1 MSYKTLF
8 YLERRQIAKTITERI
23 EDEWRFR
30 MLKYLRNKETNQIE
44 KVMSDNIVISADEII
59 KAQSEIL
66 TVLKN
71 HKLNYEVSEY
81 LLECLITQLRESH
94 KYEQITVL

>member
-1 MSYKTLF
+1 
-8 YLERRQIAKTITERI
+8 
-23 EDEWRFR
+23 
-30 MLKYLRNKETNQIE
+30 MLKSLRNKETNQIE
-44 KVMSDNIVISADEII
+44 KVMSNNIVISADEII

-81 LLECLITQLRESH
+81 LLSCLVSQLRESH
-94 KYEQITVL
+94 QYEQITVL

>member
-1 MSYKTLF
+1 
-8 YLERRQIAKTITERI
+8 
-23 EDEWRFR
+23 
-30 MLKYLRNKETNQIE
+30 MLKTLRNKETNQIE
-44 KVMSDNIVISADEII
+44 KVMSNNIVISADEII

-81 LLECLITQLRESH
+81 LLGCLISQLGESH
-94 KYEQITVL
+94 QYEQITVL

>member
-1 MSYKTLF
+1 
-8 YLERRQIAKTITERI
+8 
-23 EDEWRFR
+23 
-30 MLKYLRNKETNQIE
+30 MLKSLRNKETNQIE
-44 KVMSDNIVISADEII
+44 KVMSNNIVISADEII

-81 LLECLITQLRESH
+81 LLNCLVSQLRETH
-94 KYEQITVL
+94 QYEQITVL

>member
-1 MSYKTLF
+1 
-8 YLERRQIAKTITERI
+8 
-23 EDEWRFR
+23 
-30 MLKYLRNKETNQIE
+30 MLKTLRNKDTNQIE
-44 KVMSDNIVISADEII
+44 KVMSNNIVISADEII

-81 LLECLITQLRESH
+81 LLNCLVSQLRESH
-94 KYEQITVL
+94 QYEQITVL

>member
-1 MSYKTLF
+1 MQEFYDKKTKEF
-8 YLERRQIAKTITERI
+8 AGVVSNNMTI
-23 EDEWRFR
+23 F
-30 MLKYLRNKETNQIE
+30 
-44 KVMSDNIVISADEII
+44 ADELR

-81 LLECLITQLRESH
+81 LLQCLVSQLRNSN
-94 KYEQITVL
+94 KYEQITL

>member
-1 MSYKTLF
+1 
-8 YLERRQIAKTITERI
+8 
-23 EDEWRFR
+23 
-30 MLKYLRNKETNQIE
+30 MLKSLRNKETNQIE
-44 KVMSDNIVISADEII
+44 KVMSNNIVISADEII

-81 LLECLITQLRESH
+81 LLNCLVSQLRESH
-94 KYEQITVL
+94 QYEQITVL

>member
-1 MSYKTLF
+1 
-8 YLERRQIAKTITERI
+8 
-23 EDEWRFR
+23 
-30 MLKYLRNKETNQIE
+30 MLKTLRNKKTNQVE
-44 KVMSDNIVISADEII
+44 KVMSNYVEVSADELR

-81 LLECLITQLRESH
+81 LLNCLVSQLRESH
-94 KYEQITVL
+94 QYEQITVL

>member
-1 MSYKTLF
+1 
-8 YLERRQIAKTITERI
+8 
-23 EDEWRFR
+23 
-30 MLKYLRNKETNQIE
+30 MLKTLRNKETNQIE
-44 KVMSDNIVISADEII
+44 KVMSNNIVISADEII

-81 LLECLITQLRESH
+81 LLDCLVSQLRESH
-94 KYEQITVL
+94 QYEQITVL

>member
-1 MSYKTLF
+1 
-8 YLERRQIAKTITERI
+8 
-23 EDEWRFR
+23 
-30 MLKYLRNKETNQIE
+30 MLKTLRNKETNQIE
-44 KVMSDNIVISADEII
+44 KVMSNNIVISADKII

-81 LLECLITQLRESH
+81 LLNCLVSQLRESH
-94 KYEQITVL
+94 QYEQITVL

>member
-1 MSYKTLF
+1 
-8 YLERRQIAKTITERI
+8 
-23 EDEWRFR
+23 
-30 MLKYLRNKETNQIE
+30 MLKFLTNKKTNQVE
-44 KVMSDNIVISADEII
+44 KVMSNHTEVSADEIR

-71 HKLNYEVSEY
+71 HKFNYEVSEY
-81 LLECLITQLRESH
+81 LLESLVSQLRQSN

>member
-1 MSYKTLF
+1 
-8 YLERRQIAKTITERI
+8 
-23 EDEWRFR
+23 
-30 MLKYLRNKETNQIE
+30 MLKTLRNKETNQIE
-44 KVMSDNIVISADEII
+44 KVMSNNIVISADEII

-81 LLECLITQLRESH
+81 LLNCLVSQLRESH
-94 KYEQITVL
+94 QYEQITIL

>member
-1 MSYKTLF
+1 MQEYS
-8 YLERRQIAKTITERI
+8 
-23 EDEWRFR
+23 
-30 MLKYLRNKETNQIE
+30 NKETKKVE
-44 KVMSDNIVISADEII
+44 KVISNNVTISGDEIR

-71 HKLNYEVSEY
+71 HKFNYEVSGY
-81 LLECLITQLRESH
+81 VLDSLISQLKESH

>member
-1 MSYKTLF
+1 MIKS
-8 YLERRQIAKTITERI
+8 
-23 EDEWRFR
+23 
-30 MLKYLRNKETNQIE
+30 LRNKETNQIE
-44 KVMSDNIVISADEII
+44 KVMSNNIVISADEII

-81 LLECLITQLRESH
+81 LLDCLISQLRESH
-94 KYEQITVL
+94 QYEQITVL

>member
-1 MSYKTLF
+1 MQEYS
-8 YLERRQIAKTITERI
+8 
-23 EDEWRFR
+23 
-30 MLKYLRNKETNQIE
+30 NKETKKVE
-44 KVMSDNIVISADEII
+44 KVISNNVTISGDEIR

-71 HKLNYEVSEY
+71 HKLNYEVSAY
-81 LLECLITQLRESH
+81 LLDCLISQLRESH

>member
-1 MSYKTLF
+1 MQGY
-8 YLERRQIAKTITERI
+8 Y
-23 EDEWRFR
+23 DE
-30 MLKYLRNKETNQIE
+30 KTNQVE
-44 KVMSDNIVISADEII
+44 KVMSNYVEVSVDELR

-71 HKLNYEVSEY
+71 HKFNYEVSEFV
-81 LLECLITQLRESH
+81 LNCLISQLRKSH

>member
-1 MSYKTLF
+1 
-8 YLERRQIAKTITERI
+8 
-23 EDEWRFR
+23 
-30 MLKYLRNKETNQIE
+30 MLKCLRNKETNQIE

>member
-1 MSYKTLF
+1 
-8 YLERRQIAKTITERI
+8 
-23 EDEWRFR
+23 
-30 MLKYLRNKETNQIE
+30 MLKSLRNKETNQIE
-44 KVMSDNIVISADEII
+44 KVMSNNIVISADEII

-71 HKLNYEVSEY
+71 HKFNYEVSVY
-81 LLECLITQLRESH
+81 VLEGLIPKLHKSH

>member
-1 MSYKTLF
+1 
-8 YLERRQIAKTITERI
+8 
-23 EDEWRFR
+23 
-30 MLKYLRNKETNQIE
+30 MLKTLRNKETNQIE
-44 KVMSDNIVISADEII
+44 KVMSNNIVISADEII

-81 LLECLITQLRESH
+81 LLNCLVSQLRESH
-94 KYEQITVL
+94 QYEQITVL

>member
-1 MSYKTLF
+1 
-8 YLERRQIAKTITERI
+8 
-23 EDEWRFR
+23 
-30 MLKYLRNKETNQIE
+30 MLKSLRNKETNQIE
-44 KVMSDNIVISADEII
+44 KVMSNNIVISADEIR

-81 LLECLITQLRESH
+81 LLDCLISQLRESH
-94 KYEQITVL
+94 QYEQITVL

>member
-1 MSYKTLF
+1 
-8 YLERRQIAKTITERI
+8 
-23 EDEWRFR
+23 
-30 MLKYLRNKETNQIE
+30 MLKTLRNKETNHIE
-44 KVMSDNIVISADEII
+44 KVMSNNIVISADEII

-71 HKLNYEVSEY
+71 HKLNYEVSEC
-81 LLECLITQLRESH
+81 LLNCLVSQLRESH